1 LINLHD
7 TSIETSIIFRRVN
20 RRKALMVIIRV
31 IFCLAAIAVA
41 AVSLGGSVV
50 VPVTATEAPVTL
62 IR

>member
-1 LINLHD
+1 
-7 TSIETSIIFRRVN
+7 
-20 RRKALMVIIRV
+20 MVIIRV